1 MSMMNAGAVRRRSD
15 GGYALLEALVAVV
28 VLSIGFIGAAR
39 MQTVGIKLNNS
50 AQSRQKA
57 NLLVYQMTD
66 RIRSNL
72 QGFADGNYNNV
83 AVGSAACL
91 SVGCTPAELAIAD
104 MTEWSAD
111 LAAQLPSGTGA
122 VCVDSTPDDG
132 IAGAPGCDG
141 IGFKLAVKVFWTDTV
156 ASSRFVTV
164 LRP

>member
-1 MSMMNAGAVRRRSD
+1 MMNAAAVRRRSD

-72 QGFADGNYNNV
+72 PGFVDGNYNNV
-83 AVGSAACL
+83 AIGSAACL
-91 SVGCTPAELAIAD
+91 TTGCTSATLDIAD

-111 LAAQLPSGTGA
+111 VAAQLPSGTGA
-122 VCVDSTPDDG
+122 VCIDSTPDDG
-132 IAGAPGCDG
+132 VAGAPACDG
-141 IGFKLAVKVFWTDTV
+141 IGFRLAVKVFWTDSI

>member
-1 MSMMNAGAVRRRSD
+1 MMDAGAARRRSN

-72 QGFADGNYNNV
+72 AGVALTPNAYHNV
-83 AVGSAACL
+83 AIGSAACL
-91 SVGCTPAELAIAD
+91 STGCTPATMAIAD

-111 LAAQLPSGTGA
+111 VAAQLPSGVGV
-122 VCVDSTPDDG
+122 VCLDSTATLASPD
-132 IAGAPGCDG
+132 CDG
-141 IGFKLAVKVFWTDTV
+141 IGTQLAVKVFWTDSVGT
-156 ASSRFVTV
+156 SQFVTV
-164 LRP
+164 FRP

>member
-1 MSMMNAGAVRRRSD
+1 MSMMISVPVRRRRV

-72 QGFADGNYNNV
+72 QGFVDGRYNNV
-83 AVGSAACL
+83 AIGSATCL
-91 SVGCTPAELAIAD
+91 TTGCTPATLAIAD

-111 LAAQLPSGTGA
+111 VAAQLPSGTGV

-132 IAGAPGCDG
+132 VAGAPACDG
-141 IGFKLAVKVFWTDTV
+141 IGFKLAVKVFWTDSV